1 MAAVAGEGRSMTTPE
16 PVHTESEA
24 HPWRID
30 IPDHPGRED
39 SPEYRA
45 SRMRMNAMAAES
57 SGLIYGSGPYQDHH
71 GGSLWLKDASG
82 WFMVRNLAGIEWSAQ
97 FCADPAKVDLLRKN
111 ARRLYAL
118 AAPEI
123 AQELDPGGLLD
134 TPITDADGV
143 ARWTDSIF
151 NAGVPLHPGFHTGV
165 LPSAKKPAGASK
177 AVAETGDVAG
187 VADTSKVDGAGE
199 PAEAIGAG
207 TTGAAAAAGAATAG
221 MAALTDPEPG
231 GVHHYPT
238 PIADIQLFKYDD
250 FQLWVT
256 DEEGNPAA
264 VAPVSRRGSGDAC
277 VHVLYATPGSRLA
290 LRAAQARRD
299 EVPLILG
306 PDHPISLQ
314 AYIHQPMAAPDRAD
328 GELADGE

>member
-1 MAAVAGEGRSMTTPE
+1 
-16 PVHTESEA
+16 
-24 HPWRID
+24 
-30 IPDHPGRED
+30 
-39 SPEYRA
+39 
-45 SRMRMNAMAAES
+45 
-57 SGLIYGSGPYQDHH
+57 
-71 GGSLWLKDASG
+71 
-82 WFMVRNLAGIEWSAQ
+82 
-97 FCADPAKVDLLRKN
+97 
-111 ARRLYAL
+111 
-118 AAPEI
+118 
-123 AQELDPGGLLD
+123 
-134 TPITDADGV
+134 
-143 ARWTDSIF
+143 
-151 NAGVPLHPGFHTGV
+151 
-165 LPSAKKPAGASK
+165 
-177 AVAETGDVAG
+177 
-187 VADTSKVDGAGE
+187 
-199 PAEAIGAG
+199 
-207 TTGAAAAAGAATAG
+207 

-290 LRAAQARRD
+290 RRAAQAQRD

-314 AYIHQPMAAPDRAD
+314 AYIHQPTAAPDSAD